1 MPKGVLTTCSRCGRP
16 CRQRKELVGVKPPMC
31 GHCRTNRDL
40 SRLVVCECCGK
51 GKPLSEFL
59 DPNGRINRNCRACIE
74 SGAVREKEYRKQ
86 SRTMRRKEHVQERA
100 REIVWPEIVIPGD
113 PFSGDGR
120 YVG

>member
-1 MPKGVLTTCSRCGRP
+1 MANGIPTTCIRCGRP
-16 CRQRKELVGVKPPMC
+16 CRQSLELVGSKPALC

-40 SRLVVCECCGK
+40 SRPITCECCGET
-51 GKPLSEFL
+51 KPLAEFL
-59 DPNGRINRNCRACIE
+59 APNGGKNRNCRACIE
-74 SGAVREKEYRKQ
+74 SGAVREKAYRKQ